1 MSMNNLWGTNY
12 IMWYPFVE
20 EDKDQQYRF
29 IVILS

>member
-1 MSMNNLWGTNY
+1 MCMNNLWGTNY
-12 IMWYPFVE
+12 IMWYSFVE